1 MDNVSGVLIRF
12 KDQFLTFTNVPGI
25 KIGVIDIIE
34 ILIISVLFYHILLWI
49 KTTRAWNLF
58 KGLIII
64 LLFVL
69 VAALFQMDTILW
81 LAEKLFNIG
90 LVALVVIFQPE
101 LRNALENIGG
111 KTFLGDFFNTGRGE
125 IEKFSDKTIDE
136 LVRACFAMG
145 RVKTGALIHRFMTE
159 RLSCVATVW
168 CQLHVTFRYQTA
180 CHSRRIWEPDTV
192 QRSESAR

>member
-90 LVALVVIFQPE
+90 LVALVVIFSLSFEMPWRILVE
-101 LRNALENIGG
+101 RPFWVIFSIPAEARLRNSPTRQSMSWCVHALRWAE
-111 KTFLGDFFNTGRGE
+111 
-125 IEKFSDKTIDE
+125 
-136 LVRACFAMG
+136 
-145 RVKTGALIHRFMTE
+145 
-159 RLSCVATVW
+159 
-168 CQLHVTFRYQTA
+168 
-180 CHSRRIWEPDTV
+180 
-192 QRSESAR
+192 

>member
-101 LRNALENIGG
+101 PWRILVERPFWVISSIPAEARLRNSQTRQSMSWCVHALRWAE
-111 KTFLGDFFNTGRGE
+111 
-125 IEKFSDKTIDE
+125 
-136 LVRACFAMG
+136 
-145 RVKTGALIHRFMTE
+145 
-159 RLSCVATVW
+159 
-168 CQLHVTFRYQTA
+168 
-180 CHSRRIWEPDTV
+180 
-192 QRSESAR
+192 

>member
-64 LLFVL
+64 LIICACCSIVPDGYNT
-69 VAALFQMDTILW
+69 VA
-81 LAEKLFNIG
+81 
-90 LVALVVIFQPE
+90 
-101 LRNALENIGG
+101 
-111 KTFLGDFFNTGRGE
+111 
-125 IEKFSDKTIDE
+125 
-136 LVRACFAMG
+136 C
-145 RVKTGALIHRFMTE
+145 
-159 RLSCVATVW
+159 
-168 CQLHVTFRYQTA
+168 
-180 CHSRRIWEPDTV
+180 
-192 QRSESAR
+192 

>member
-81 LAEKLFNIG
+81 LAESFEMPWRIM
-90 LVALVVIFQPE
+90 VERPFWVISSIPAGAR
-101 LRNALENIGG
+101 LRNSLTRQLMSWCVHALRWAE
-111 KTFLGDFFNTGRGE
+111 
-125 IEKFSDKTIDE
+125 
-136 LVRACFAMG
+136 
-145 RVKTGALIHRFMTE
+145 
-159 RLSCVATVW
+159 
-168 CQLHVTFRYQTA
+168 
-180 CHSRRIWEPDTV
+180 
-192 QRSESAR
+192 

>member
-69 VAALFQMDTILW
+69 CLQHCSRWIQYC
-81 LAEKLFNIG
+81 G
-90 LVALVVIFQPE
+90 L
-101 LRNALENIGG
+101 LRN
-111 KTFLGDFFNTGRGE
+111 
-125 IEKFSDKTIDE
+125 S
-136 LVRACFAMG
+136 
-145 RVKTGALIHRFMTE
+145 LI
-159 RLSCVATVW
+159 
-168 CQLHVTFRYQTA
+168 
-180 CHSRRIWEPDTV
+180 
-192 QRSESAR
+192 

>member
-81 LAEKLFNIG
+81 LAEKLFN
-90 LVALVVIFQPE
+90 VFPY
-101 LRNALENIGG
+101 NARYRCYRQQI
-111 KTFLGDFFNTGRGE
+111 
-125 IEKFSDKTIDE
+125 
-136 LVRACFAMG
+136 
-145 RVKTGALIHRFMTE
+145 
-159 RLSCVATVW
+159 
-168 CQLHVTFRYQTA
+168 FRYQTFPQIA
-180 CHSRRIWEPDTV
+180 KTIWPIYHLRYVHRYFLRYLDFY
-192 QRSESAR
+192 SW

>member
-111 KTFLGDFFNTGRGE
+111 KTFLGDFFNTEKAGL
-125 IEKFSDKTIDE
+125 EKFSERKFNGWLGE
-136 LVRACFAMG
+136 CF
-145 RVKTGALIHRFMTE
+145 
-159 RLSCVATVW
+159 
-168 CQLHVTFRYQTA
+168 
-180 CHSRRIWEPDTV
+180 
-192 QRSESAR
+192 